1 LINTLIIQG
10 CKANDS
16 RCQRLLF
23 DECFN
28 VLMKVGKRYTTNDDE
43 ASDIVNRSFLKILQ
57 NLDTIKDENTFF
69 GWIKQIAVHT
79 AIDAVRSK
87 KKYIEKNKFVIDDD
101 ERRAPNSIGVEANAE
116 ESFNANDIFKVMYA
130 LPNVTREVVNMIIV
144 DGYNHKE
151 VAEALNI
158 TEENSRRHLNKGRN
172 ILKEKLA
179 HLRNYYS
186 SDKQAAQ

>member
-10 CKANDS
+10 CKDNDT
-16 RCQRLLF
+16 RCQRVLYN
-23 DECFN
+23 ECFA

-57 NLDTIKDENTFF
+57 NLDTIKDENSFF
-69 GWIKQIAVHT
+69 GWAKQIAVHT
-79 AIDAVRSK
+79 AID
-87 KKYIEKNKFVIDDD
+87 YIEKNKFVIDDD
-101 ERRAPNSIGVEANAE
+101 ERRSPIGNSVNANADE
-116 ESFNANDIFKVMYA
+116 NFNANDIFKAMHA

-144 DGYNHKE
+144 DGYNHKD
-151 VAEALNI
+151 VAQALNI
-158 TEENSRRHLNKGRN
+158 SEENSRRHLSKGRT

-186 SDKQAAQ
+186 SGNQVAN